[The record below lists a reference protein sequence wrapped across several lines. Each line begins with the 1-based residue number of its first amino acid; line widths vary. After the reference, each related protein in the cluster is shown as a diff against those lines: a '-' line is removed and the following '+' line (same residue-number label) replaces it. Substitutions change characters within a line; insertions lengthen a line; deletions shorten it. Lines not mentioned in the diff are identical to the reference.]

1 MEKYFENL
9 DHIIENY
16 PKYFSQKEF
25 MQWRSLFDNNA
36 NISKIEGNSLVYSMH
51 IDDALP
57 EQIEYGIKTD
67 IFIEEWENI
76 EKYEYGNIGVI
87 KADYSLTTSEEKRE
101 GIDVLTLHKGKNGWS
116 IVNLIYEQT
125 NLIIF

>member
-16 PKYFSQKEF
+16 PKYFSQKKF
-25 MQWRSLFDNNA
+25 MKWRSLFDNNA

-57 EQIEYGIKTD
+57 EQIEYGIDTKM
-67 IFIEEWENI
+67 FIEEWENI

-87 KADYSLTTSEEKRE
+87 KANYSLMTYKEKRE
-101 GIDVLTLHKGKNGWS
+101 GVDILTLHKGKNGWR

-125 NLIIF
+125 NLIFF

>member
-1 MEKYFENL
+1 MEKYFENF

-25 MQWRSLFDNNA
+25 MQWRSLFDDNA

-57 EQIEYGIKTD
+57 EQIEYGIKTK
-67 IFIEEWENI
+67 IFIEE
-76 EKYEYGNIGVI
+76 
-87 KADYSLTTSEEKRE
+87 
-101 GIDVLTLHKGKNGWS
+101 
-116 IVNLIYEQT
+116 
-125 NLIIF
+125 